1 MFDSVMVL
9 GVYTSEWCL
18 ARSNFEFAEE
28 FTRDLVEDFTGDFD
42 GE

>member
-1 MFDSVMVL
+1 MMFDSVMVL

-18 ARSNFEFAEE
+18 ARSNFEF
-28 FTRDLVEDFTGDFD
+28 TRDLVEDFTGDFD